1 MPSNKPRNPSRNDQ
15 FHPRCAPGRQQ
26 CQTVG
31 TVAGD
36 LTWGGGVGAMMLPLL
51 LARSLCAVAGA
62 PKPVSLDYSAAGTP
76 LRLVYGTDRGPQ
88 CQGVPPFSAAHPQDS
103 GADTSEALHSMG
115 ASVIRTHGSGAL
127 DWEKLFP
134 HPNLDVR
141 TDDPANYDFA
151 AGDAWLQRVVSKGFE
166 PYLRLGAGQFTRG
179 AGLPPPG
186 RPYNV
191 TALVDVML
199 HIVMHYEEG
208 ALSAPPP
215 SSCPCTL
222 CAVLTPPRA

>member
-1 MPSNKPRNPSRNDQ
+1 MGWRGW
-15 FHPRCAPGRQQ
+15 AGR
-26 CQTVG
+26 
-31 TVAGD
+31 
-36 LTWGGGVGAMMLPLL
+36 VGAMMLPLL

-76 LRLVYGTDRGPQ
+76 LRLVYGTDRGPR

-115 ASVIRTHGSGAL
+115 ASVVRTHGSGAL

-151 AGDAWLQRVVSKGFE
+151 AGDAWLERVVSKGFE

-186 RPYNV
+186 QPYNV

-208 ALSAPPP
+208 ALSAPSLLLPLPP
-215 SSCPCTL
+215 ARPL
-222 CAVLTPPRA
+222 RRVTPPRA